1 MTFISFHFQS
11 SSFFLNF
18 TPLLL
23 SNFLGKR
30 DIDGR
35 LATAQTALM
44 VQEETIRRKERER
57 KALSDKVGALERSVA
72 SLESEKRQLQVCK
85 MKVENVRH

>member
-1 MTFISFHFQS
+1 MLFIYADSFC
-11 SSFFLNF
+11 
-18 TPLLL
+18 L
-23 SNFLGKR
+23 SPGKR

-72 SLESEKRQLQVCK
+72 SLESEKRQMQVGGK
-85 MKVENVRH
+85 RTREA